1 MFYQHNC
8 PEVNSG
14 GNPGMAPEAWL
25 ARRLNTW
32 SFLLRTGFAQRVR
45 GQMGFPALAY
55 TGCIGMHVY
64 IYMLYIYMLY
74 IYVYYR

>member
-8 PEVNSG
+8 NPEVKFG
-14 GNPGMAPEAWL
+14 GNPVATGMAPEAWP

-32 SFLLRTGFAQRVR
+32 SFLLRTGFAERVR

-55 TGCIGMHVY
+55 KGCIGMY
-64 IYMLYIYMLY
+64 IYIYA
-74 IYVYYR
+74 I